1 MKGALLLLLRVF
13 LIPSWKRS
21 ATPVGGSEPWP
32 NYTGRARK
40 SEDAT
45 IFAGLSAGSALF
57 GDRVA
62 APLHLRCA
70 WSCPFFWDMVGT
82 FFAGLLPLGLLLR
95 LLLLA

>member
-1 MKGALLLLLRVF
+1 MLLLRVC

-21 ATPVGGSEPWP
+21 ATPVGDSEPWP

-45 IFAGLSAGSALF
+45 IFAGLSAGSALSD
-57 GDRVA
+57 DRAV
-62 APLHLRCA
+62 APLLLRCA

-82 FFAGLLPLGLLLR
+82 FFAGPLPLGLLLR
-95 LLLLA
+95 PLLLG